1 MGVSASRIYE
11 REIQM
16 TLLIIIAVIYFI
28 FNSSKKE
35 AAKRKAQEEQKRQ
48 EDQAELT
55 QPAHSVEV
63 IESGQQPPPNQ
74 SVAPDS
80 PPARP
85 NWKFQVATMGA
96 RILLTA
102 LIGHYA
108 RNHRGPNRHDS

>member
-1 MGVSASRIYE
+1 
-11 REIQM
+11 M
-16 TLLIIIAVIYFI
+16 TLLIIIVVIYFI
-28 FNSSKKE
+28 YNSSKKE
-35 AAKRKAQEEQKRQ
+35 PAKPNTQGEQKRQ
-48 EDQAELT
+48 EEQAELT

-85 NWKFQVATMGA
+85 NWKVQAATVGA

-108 RNHRGPNRHDS
+108 RNHRGHNRHDS